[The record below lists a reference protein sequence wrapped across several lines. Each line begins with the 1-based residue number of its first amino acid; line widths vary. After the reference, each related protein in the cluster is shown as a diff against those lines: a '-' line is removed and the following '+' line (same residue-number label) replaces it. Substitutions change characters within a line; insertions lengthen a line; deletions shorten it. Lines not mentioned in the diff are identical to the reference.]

1 MTQTVTISKQ
11 EYEQLKLLATKLQK
25 IDKTIHE
32 DLSSEEILQVA
43 SRSGSFDFL
52 KNPKEEIYTKDDVKK
67 GWNEEISS

>member
-1 MTQTVTISKQ
+1 MIQTVTISKQ

-52 KNPKEEIYTKDDVKK
+52 KNPK
-67 GWNEEISS
+67 